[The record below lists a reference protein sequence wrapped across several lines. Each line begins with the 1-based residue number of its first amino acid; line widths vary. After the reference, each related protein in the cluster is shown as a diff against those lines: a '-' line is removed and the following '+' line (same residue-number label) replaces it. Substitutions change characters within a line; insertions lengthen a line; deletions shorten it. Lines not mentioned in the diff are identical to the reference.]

1 MCLYSCN
8 FERIWGDFNILVIF
22 PAFYSIMDLPLG
34 NFFEVTV
41 NSTKL
46 FTFFDEIQ
54 RKVQTQ
60 DCRI

>member
-1 MCLYSCN
+1 MQLNDLY
-8 FERIWGDFNILVIF
+8 ILVIF

-46 FTFFDEIQ
+46 ASFFD
-54 RKVQTQ
+54 
-60 DCRI
+60 